1 MTAKRIPNDG
11 GYLVVKNDLFS
22 TKRFDEENVIQLVK
36 HKEGMFGRPLSQ
48 IFGFFEATYYLMVDP
63 DERTF
68 ELHLLSDK
76 PFSFSEIRVLK
87 QRLNIGFGC
96 AFKHFA
102 IYQEPDSDQD
112 ADRWMSLRTDTDDV
126 PNINRAY
133 DKHKGTYAKTIFP
146 YDKKT
151 GINRKIGKIYEFDST
166 HFGKDYDWSKLKQ
179 ENKKAEKLTKEDIAK
194 NIINYIKITA
204 KIKSLG
210 RYELVDITKDKVTNT
225 IKIHIMSD
233 DRRIKEVMEDH
244 TINKKVCEG
253 LRISRIE
260 IEEEDL
266 SGEDGIGVITHD
278 E

>member
-1 MTAKRIPNDG
+1 MAAKRIPNDG

-22 TKRFDEENVIQLVK
+22 TKRFNEENVIQLIK
-36 HKEGMFGRPLSQ
+36 HKDGMFGRPLSQ
-48 IFGFFEATYYLMVDP
+48 IFGFFEATYYLMIDAK
-63 DERTF
+63 ERTF

-96 AFKHFA
+96 AFKHFS
-102 IYQEPDSDQD
+102 IYQEPDSDQN
-112 ADRWMSLRTDTDDV
+112 ADKWMSLRSDTDDV

-133 DKHKGTYAKTIFP
+133 NKHKGTYTKTIFP

-166 HFGKDYDWSKLKQ
+166 HFGEDYDWEKLRA
-179 ENKKAEKLTKEDIAK
+179 ENKKAEKLTKKDIAN

-210 RYELVDITKDKVTNT
+210 RYELVDISKDKVTNT
-225 IKIHIMSD
+225 IKINILSD
-233 DRRIKEVMEDH
+233 DRRIKEVMENKE
-244 TINKKVCEG
+244 INKKVCDG
-253 LRISRIE
+253 LGISRLI
-260 IEEEDL
+260 IDEEDL
-266 SGEDGIGVITHD
+266 SGEDGIGAITHN
-278 E
+278 